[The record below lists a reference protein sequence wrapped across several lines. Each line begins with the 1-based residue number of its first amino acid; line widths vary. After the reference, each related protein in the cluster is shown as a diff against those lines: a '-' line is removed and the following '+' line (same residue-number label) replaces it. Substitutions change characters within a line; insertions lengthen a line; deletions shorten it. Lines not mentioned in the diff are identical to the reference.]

1 MKEEC
6 AVNALN
12 RKFVARCFF
21 FFFFFEITKWTKVVI
36 KPISCV

>member
-12 RKFVARCFF
+12 RKFVAR

>member
-12 RKFVARCFF
+12 RKFVAR
-21 FFFFFEITKWTKVVI
+21 FFFFEITKWTKVVI